1 MKLEI
6 KYDFELEKLGNNTG
20 ISNTQIANLLLQKAL
35 HKHQCKY
42 YLGNKKCSLFGEIEL
57 SECAFCPFIRL

>member
-6 KYDFELEKLGNNTG
+6 KHDSEIEKISNNTQM
-20 ISNTQIANLLLQKAL
+20 SNTQIANLLILKAI

-42 YLGNKKCSLFGEIEL
+42 YLGGKKCSLFGEIEL

>member
-6 KYDFELEKLGNNTG
+6 KHDTELEKLSNNTG
-20 ISNTQIANLLLQKAL
+20 ISNTQIANLLIQKAL
-35 HKHQCKY
+35 HKHQCKFY
-42 YLGNKKCSLFGEIEL
+42 QQNKKCSIFNEIEL

>member
-6 KYDFELEKLGNNTG
+6 KHDSQLENLSNNTG
-20 ISNTQIANLLLQKAL
+20 ISNTQIANLLILKAL

-42 YLGNKKCSLFGEIEL
+42 YQQNKKCKLFGEIEL
-57 SECAFCPFIRL
+57 NECAFCPFIRL